1 MAASVPQIPKIITF
15 TMGGSTSFKEDVID
29 LAIVPDGD
37 TEVSVLTLDGVLHKD
52 ITAGGYKL
60 VGKAVQDWDSSRPGL
75 AWYAYTNRGTTVAF
89 VFNAHGSG
97 AESAGSPKFTGFVV
111 ISPLSYGGTGNVYAE
126 SEFSWPITGV
136 LTLDA
141 TP

>member
-1 MAASVPQIPKIITF
+1 MTAAVPQIPKIVTLTI
-15 TMGGSTSFKEDVID
+15 GGSSSFKEDVID
-29 LAIVPDGD
+29 CAIVPDGD

-60 VGKAVQDWDSSRPGL
+60 VGKAVQDWDSGRPGL
-75 AWYAYTNRGTTVAF
+75 AWYAYTHRGETLAF

-97 AESAGSPKFTGFVV
+97 AESAALPKFTGFLV
-111 ISPLSYGGTGNVYAE
+111 ISPLSYGGTGN
-126 SEFSWPITGV
+126 EFATSDFAWPITGT

>member
-1 MAASVPQIPKIITF
+1 MAASVPQIPKIVTF
-15 TMGGSTSFKEDVID
+15 TLGSAVSFKEDMVNLRIEAD
-29 LAIVPDGD
+29 DPEESSI
-37 TEVSVLTLDGVLHKD
+37 LTLDGVRHKEVS
-52 ITAGGYKL
+52 AVGWSL
-60 VGKAVQDWDSSRPGL
+60 VGTAVQDWDSARPGF
-75 AWYAYTNRGTTVAF
+75 AWYCWTHQGETLAF

-111 ISPLSYGGTGNVYAE
+111 ISPIGYGGDGNVFAT
-126 SEFSWPITGV
+126 SDFSFPITGV